1 LRKRVQIE
9 CAVWHL
15 IKKLIGKNLTS
26 IVNKIKKKNKNKMTK
41 LNNNIKDMLIGCIL
55 GDAHIGKVGN
65 DKGFITFEQTIKHKD
80 YVIDIYNKLEK
91 SGVSLYELKYYSRKD
106 SRYNSLNSSIYFKT
120 SNSELLYPLVNM
132 FLSSTNI
139 KILPLDIEKY
149 LNPIT
154 LAY

>member
-1 LRKRVQIE
+1 
-9 CAVWHL
+9 
-15 IKKLIGKNLTS
+15 
-26 IVNKIKKKNKNKMTK
+26 MTK

-80 YVIDIYNKLEK
+80 YVIDIYNKLDK

-106 SRYNSLNSSIYFKT
+106 YRYNSLNCSIYFKT

>member
-1 LRKRVQIE
+1 M
-9 CAVWHL
+9 
-15 IKKLIGKNLTS
+15 N
-26 IVNKIKKKNKNKMTK
+26 K
-41 LNNNIKDMLIGCIL
+41 LNNEIVDMLIGCIL

-65 DKGFITFEQTIKHKD
+65 NKGFISFEQTIKHKE
-80 YVIDIYNKLEK
+80 YVIDIYNKLKK
-91 SGVSLYELKYYSRKD
+91 SGIELQDIKYYSRKD

-120 SNSELLYPLVNM
+120 YNSELIYPFVNM